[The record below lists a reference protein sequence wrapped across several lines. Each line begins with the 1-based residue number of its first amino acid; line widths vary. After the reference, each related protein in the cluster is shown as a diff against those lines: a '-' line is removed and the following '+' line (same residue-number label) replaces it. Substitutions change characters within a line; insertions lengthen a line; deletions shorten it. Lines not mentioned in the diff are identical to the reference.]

1 MQRVL
6 LKFKSISAKSDILKN
21 SLRLTINYDE
31 NNIQSAVEKVI
42 LADDNVDDFVSKL
55 VKELRSS
62 IKSKHTIT
70 SENPL
75 DNFVT
80 VVLDEDDVGE
90 AEEKIANGIK
100 KLRDKVR
107 GFKSVKSADNY
118 MNKFFDVSMLEVR
131 L

>member
-21 SLRLTINYDE
+21 SLKLAIYYDE
-31 NNIQSAVEKVI
+31 NNEQKIIEKSI
-42 LADDNVDDFVSKL
+42 LADDSIDDFASRL
-55 VKELRSS
+55 IKELRTS
-62 IKSKHTIT
+62 IKNKYAKNSD
-70 SENPL
+70 NLL

-80 VVLDEDDVGE
+80 IVLDEDDVGE
-90 AEEKIANGIK
+90 AEERIANGIK

-118 MNKFFDVSMLEVR
+118 MNKFFDVSKLEVK

>member
-118 MNKFFDVSMLEVR
+118 MNRFFDVSRLEVR

>member
-62 IKSKHTIT
+62 IKSKHAIT

>member
-6 LKFKSISAKSDILKN
+6 LKFKNISAKPDILKN

-62 IKSKHTIT
+62 IKSKHAAT